1 MKEKMYRRQRNSLDR
16 KLILQSIQWN
26 QQTSSKND
34 QEKR

>member
-1 MKEKMYRRQRNSLDR
+1 MKEKMYKRQGNSLDR